1 MKLLKNDDAIIRVL
15 MEQFEKSLIIDCIK
29 RTMPKWVLSASLAEF
44 WECAES
50 ELYERTGLPQNR
62 ELSEEDKVTI
72 DENTQGRIALG
83 FSIHKNRFINNSPIY
98 WTYNL
103 YNVIWTIELNIYKKY

>member
-1 MKLLKNDDAIIRVL
+1 MKLLKNDNAIIRVL

-29 RTMPKWVLSASLAEF
+29 RAMPKWVLSASLAEF

-62 ELSEEDKVTI
+62 ELSEEDK
-72 DENTQGRIALG
+72 RIAQEHYSMIAGVPLG
-83 FSIHKNRFINNSPIY
+83 PECWIAPSAISIW
-98 WTYNL
+98 WTML
-103 YNVIWTIELNIYKKY
+103 DRLLEGPL